1 MIKKI
6 SIFLL
11 TICILTLL
19 IGCGKAEKEYG
30 VSPKNPQEIEIWH
43 YYNGAQAV
51 AFEELVNEFNATA
64 GLERGIMVTAKS
76 KSGVEDLAQALE
88 SSLRKRVGA
97 EKLPDIAQC
106 YADTAVRLDQKKIL
120 VNLDTYISKEKKSE
134 YMDSYIEEGTL
145 GNDSEW
151 KLFPVAK
158 STEVMLL
165 NKTDW
170 DTFSKETGAKIEE
183 LSTWEGVAK
192 VAEEYYEWSGGKS
205 FFGRDAFANYMLVG
219 SKQLG
224 HEIIEEKNG
233 EMKIE
238 LDKTTMRRLWDNY
251 YVPYVKGYY
260 SHTGAYRTDDIK
272 LGKLIAA
279 VSSTTGYVYFP
290 PEVSYK
296 DNEPYPITCEVLPVP
311 NFEGCSPYVIQQ
323 GASMAVIKSTE
334 SKEYASVIFLQ
345 WLAESE
351 RNTEFAIQTG
361 YLPVKKEAN
370 SEKAITTYMNKN
382 KTEYTSLDRA
392 VLLNAISEIEGSRLY
407 TMPGFLKSYD
417 VRTIL
422 NTSML
427 ERAEKDY
434 EEIRARMANGKNRE
448 EVLQEYVSE
457 EHFEEWYAALNQT
470 LVAIGTN

>member
-19 IGCGKAEKEYG
+19 IGCGKVDQDYG
-30 VSPKNPQEIEIWH
+30 VSPKNPQEIEVWH

-51 AFEELVNEFNATA
+51 KFEELVNEFNASV
-64 GLERGIMVTAKS
+64 GLERGIIVTVKS
-76 KSGVEDLAQALE
+76 KSSVGDLAQALE
-88 SSLRKRVGA
+88 DSLNKRVGA
-97 EKLPDIAQC
+97 EKLPNITQC
-106 YADTAVRLDQKKIL
+106 YADTAVRLDQKKVL
-120 VNLDTYISKEKKSE
+120 VNLDTYISKEIRSQ
-134 YMDSYIEEGTL
+134 YMDSYIEEGIL
-145 GNDSEW
+145 GNDREW

-158 STEVMLL
+158 STEIMLL

-170 DTFSKETGAKIEE
+170 DIFSDETGAKIEE

-219 SKQLG
+219 SRQLG
-224 HEIIEEKNG
+224 HEIIVEKKG

-238 LDKTTMRRLWDNY
+238 LDKTTMKRLWDNY
-251 YVPYVKGYY
+251 YIPYVKGYY

-272 LGKLIAA
+272 LGKLIAT

-290 PEVSYK
+290 SEVSYK
-296 DNEPYPITCEVLPVP
+296 DNQPYPITCEVLPVP
-311 NFEGCSPYVIQQ
+311 DFEGCSPYVIQQ
-323 GASMAVIKSTE
+323 GASMAVVKSTQ

-345 WLAESE
+345 WLTESE

-370 SEKAITTYMNKN
+370 SEEAISTYINKQES
-382 KTEYTSLDRA
+382 EYASLDRA
-392 VLLNAISEIEGSRLY
+392 VLLNAIKEIEGSSLY

-417 VRTIL
+417 VRAIL
-422 NTSML
+422 DTSML
-427 ERAEKDY
+427 EQAEKDY
-434 EEIRARMANGKNRE
+434 ENIRVGVANGKIRE

-457 EHFEEWYAALNQT
+457 EHFEEWYESLDQSLAAI
-470 LVAIGTN
+470 VTN